1 MMGDLVKVS
10 RDGNVAHIAL
20 NRPELNNALN
30 PQLIDELR
38 AALDAV
44 AGDASAATVV
54 LSGEGKSLCAGAD
67 INRMREAATFSRD
80 DNIRDALP
88 LSNMLAA
95 LDRMPQT
102 TIGRVHGPIYGG
114 GVGVVAA
121 CDIAIASED
130 ATFCL
135 SEVRLGIVPGMISPY
150 VVRAIGERAARRY
163 FQTAEVFD
171 AHEARRIG
179 LIHEVVAPDALDER
193 IAKLLKQLRSA
204 APGARAVAKKLVDD
218 IAGRS
223 IDDVLIRETSELI
236 ADVRARP
243 EAREGLSA
251 FLEKRKPS
259 WS

>member
-1 MMGDLVKVS
+1 MESLVKAS
-10 RDGNVAHIAL
+10 RENDVARIVL
-20 NRPELNNALN
+20 NRPELNNAFN
-30 PQLIDELR
+30 PQLIDALR
-38 AALDAV
+38 AALDAT
-44 AGDASAATVV
+44 AGDATIATVV

-67 INRMREAATFSRD
+67 INRMREAATFTRD
-80 DNIRDALP
+80 DNIQDALP
-88 LSNMLAA
+88 LSKMLAA
-95 LDRMPQT
+95 LDRLPQT

-121 CDIAIASED
+121 CDIAIASAD

-150 VVRAIGERAARRY
+150 VIRAIGERAARRY

-179 LIHEVVAPDALDER
+179 LIHEVVEPDALDER

-204 APGARAVAKKLVDD
+204 APGARAVAKKLAGD

-223 IDDVLIRETSELI
+223 IDDALMLETSQLI

-243 EAREGLSA
+243 EAREGLTA

>member
-1 MMGDLVKVS
+1 MGNLVQVS
-10 RDGNVAHIAL
+10 RENGVARIVL

-38 AALDAV
+38 AALDAAAADSSV
-44 AGDASAATVV
+44 ATVV

-67 INRMREAATFSRD
+67 INRMREAATFSRE
-80 DNIRDALP
+80 DNIQDALP
-88 LSNMLAA
+88 LSRMLAA
-95 LDRMPQT
+95 LDRLPQT

-150 VVRAIGERAARRY
+150 VVRAIGERTARRY

-204 APGARAVAKKLVDD
+204 APGARAVAKKLAGD
-218 IAGRS
+218 IAGRT
-223 IDDVLIRETSELI
+223 IDDALMRETSELI

>member
-1 MMGDLVKVS
+1 MDRLVKIS
-10 RDGNVAHIAL
+10 RENGVARVVL
-20 NRPELNNALN
+20 DRPELNNALN

-44 AGDASAATVV
+44 AGDPSVGTVV

-88 LSNMLAA
+88 LSNVLAA
-95 LDRMPQT
+95 LDRLPQT

-150 VVRAIGERAARRY
+150 VVRAIGERTARRY

-193 IAKLLKQLRSA
+193 ISKLLKQLRSA
-204 APGARAVAKKLVDD
+204 APGARAVAKKLAGD
-218 IAGRS
+218 IAGRP
-223 IDDVLIRETSELI
+223 IDEALIRETSELI

>member
-1 MMGDLVKVS
+1 MGDLVKVS
-10 RDGNVAHIAL
+10 RDGSIAHISL

-44 AGDASAATVV
+44 AGDASAATIV

-67 INRMREAATFSRD
+67 INRMREAATFGRE

-95 LDRMPQT
+95 LDRLPQT

-150 VVRAIGERAARRY
+150 VVRAIGERTARRY

-179 LIHEVVAPDALDER
+179 LVHDVVAPDALDER

-204 APGARAVAKKLVDD
+204 APGARAVAKKLAGD

-223 IDDVLIRETSELI
+223 IDDALIRETSELI

>member
-1 MMGDLVKVS
+1 MDRLVKIS
-10 RDGNVAHIAL
+10 RENGVARIVL
-20 NRPELNNALN
+20 DRPELNNALN

-38 AALDAV
+38 AALDTV
-44 AGDASAATVV
+44 AGDASVGTVV

-95 LDRMPQT
+95 LDRLPQT

-150 VVRAIGERAARRY
+150 VVRAIGERTARRY

-204 APGARAVAKKLVDD
+204 APGARAVAKKLAGD
-218 IAGRS
+218 IAGRP
-223 IDDVLIRETSELI
+223 IDEALIRETSELI

>member
-1 MMGDLVKVS
+1 MGDLVKVS
-10 RDGNVAHIAL
+10 RDGSVAHISL

-38 AALDAV
+38 AALGAV

-67 INRMREAATFSRD
+67 INRRREAATFNRD

-95 LDRMPQT
+95 LDRLPQT

-150 VVRAIGERAARRY
+150 VVRAIGERTARRY

-179 LIHEVVAPDALDER
+179 LVHDVVAPDALDER

>member
-1 MMGDLVKVS
+1 MGDLVKVS
-10 RDGNVAHIAL
+10 RDGSVAHISL

-38 AALDAV
+38 AALGAV
-44 AGDASAATVV
+44 AGDASASTVV

-95 LDRMPQT
+95 LDRLPQT

-150 VVRAIGERAARRY
+150 VVRAIGERTARRY

-204 APGARAVAKKLVDD
+204 APGARAVAKKLAGD

-223 IDDVLIRETSELI
+223 IDDALIRETSELI
-236 ADVRARP
+236 ADVRAQP

>member
-1 MMGDLVKVS
+1 MDRLVKIS
-10 RDGNVAHIAL
+10 RENGVARIVL
-20 NRPELNNALN
+20 DRPELNNALN

-38 AALDAV
+38 AALDTV
-44 AGDASAATVV
+44 AGDASVGTVV

-95 LDRMPQT
+95 LDRLPQT

-150 VVRAIGERAARRY
+150 VVRAIGERTARRY

-179 LIHEVVAPDALDER
+179 LIHEVVAPDALDEC
-193 IAKLLKQLRSA
+193 ISKLLKQLRSA
-204 APGARAVAKKLVDD
+204 APGARAVAKKLAGD
-218 IAGRS
+218 IAGRP
-223 IDDVLIRETSELI
+223 IDEALIRETSELI

>member
-1 MMGDLVKVS
+1 MDRLVKIS
-10 RDGNVAHIAL
+10 RENGVARIVL
-20 NRPELNNALN
+20 DRPELNNALT

-38 AALDAV
+38 AALDTV
-44 AGDASAATVV
+44 AGEASVGTVV

-95 LDRMPQT
+95 LDRLPQT

-150 VVRAIGERAARRY
+150 VVRAIGERTARRY

-204 APGARAVAKKLVDD
+204 APGARAVAKKLAGD
-218 IAGRS
+218 IAGRP
-223 IDDVLIRETSELI
+223 IDEALIRETSELI

>member
-1 MMGDLVKVS
+1 MSNLVQVF
-10 RDGNVAHIAL
+10 GENGVARIVL

-44 AGDASAATVV
+44 AADASVATVV

-67 INRMREAATFSRD
+67 INRMREAATFSRA
-80 DNIRDALP
+80 DNIQDALP
-88 LSNMLAA
+88 LSRMLAA
-95 LDRMPQT
+95 LDRLPQT

-150 VVRAIGERAARRY
+150 VVRAIGERTARRY

-171 AHEARRIG
+171 AREARRIG
-179 LIHEVVAPDALDER
+179 LIHEVVAPDALDDR

-204 APGARAVAKKLVDD
+204 APGARAVAKKLAGD
-218 IAGRS
+218 IAGRT
-223 IDDVLIRETSELI
+223 IDDALMRETSELI